1 MSEDRQPLRKILNEA
16 VEAGPARGGCP
27 PEEAVFIHRRGA
39 TRKDHAPP
47 WCDITA
53 ITFDD
58 RLEWAVAE
66 VGRFG
71 GCEHG
76 AEEEVVSLFGPDAE
90 QIYAQIKQML
100 RSYYGA
106 NPNVRII
113 IRHGGPGA
121 MQREVAL

>member
-1 MSEDRQPLRKILNEA
+1 MSEDRQPLRKILNQA
-16 VEAGPARGGCP
+16 VVAWPAGGGCP

-39 TRKDHAPP
+39 TREDHAT
-47 WCDITA
+47 WRDITV
-53 ITFDD
+53 ITFDEQ
-58 RLEWAVAE
+58 LEGAVAE

-76 AEEEVVSLFGPDAE
+76 AEEEVVSLFGSDAE
-90 QIYAQIKQML
+90 RIFAQIEQML

-106 NPNVRII
+106 NSNVRIM

-121 MQREVAL
+121 THREVAL